1 MPMKKYMLGILTVI
15 VGIPIIESVVELVQV
30 ALEIPKGK
38 LSKYVMTINKE
49 LQELQDDPCE
59 EKASCIGFAIPNS
72 EEEYYEDDDE

>member
-1 MPMKKYMLGILTVI
+1 MKKYMLGILTVI
-15 VGIPIIESVVELVQV
+15 VRIPIIESLTELVQV

-59 EKASCIGFAIPNS
+59 EKAPCIGFAIPNN
-72 EEEYYEDDDE
+72 EDEYYEDDDE